1 MERINANEVQS
12 MMEAYAS
19 VYKSEE
25 QEVISE
31 ETQELEENLN
41 QRGAAARANR
51 STKQKVYRSSRK

>member
-19 VYKSEE
+19 VYKTEE

-31 ETQELEENLN
+31 ETL
-41 QRGAAARANR
+41 A
-51 STKQKVYRSSRK
+51 QKKRKNAERK

>member
-19 VYKSEE
+19 IYNNQE

-31 ETQELEENLN
+31 ETQELEENRN

-51 STKQKVYRSSRK
+51 LETELFA